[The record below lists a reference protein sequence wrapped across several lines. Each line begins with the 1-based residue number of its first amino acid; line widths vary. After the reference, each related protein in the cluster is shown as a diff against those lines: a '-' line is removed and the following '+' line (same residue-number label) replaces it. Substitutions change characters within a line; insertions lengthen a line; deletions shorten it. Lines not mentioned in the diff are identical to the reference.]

1 MLAVQNKN
9 SSYFVEWIPNNV
21 KSRSPLG
28 SITQLMWWQLFTTC
42 VPTCFASESCQSW
55 RTAAEAAAENSLC
68 VCSICHIPPTGL
80 KMSATF
86 IGNSTS
92 IQACRACRPLQLAS
106 GVALARAI

>member
-21 KSRSPLG
+21 KSRSPPG
-28 SITQLMWWQLFTTC
+28 STRQHVVVAVHYLCSHLCCLAKLRMPSIRSC
-42 VPTCFASESCQSW
+42 RSAESG
-55 RTAAEAAAENSLC
+55 LC

-92 IQACRACRPLQLAS
+92 IQARRAC
-106 GVALARAI
+106 